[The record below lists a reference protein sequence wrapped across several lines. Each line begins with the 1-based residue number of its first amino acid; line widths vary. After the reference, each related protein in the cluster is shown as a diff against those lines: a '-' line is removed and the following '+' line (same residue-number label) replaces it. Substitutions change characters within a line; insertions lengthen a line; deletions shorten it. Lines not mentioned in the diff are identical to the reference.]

1 MSLIKTLSHNRI
13 LNFFDCRDGAGS
25 IISSEGSAVWT
36 ATAPLGTGTENALI
50 INAEAAKKALTSGN
64 LESPAAT
71 SDWAFMALVNFD
83 ATIAT
88 FALGDDASNHLI
100 SIGIGAVSVT
110 GATGSIGISPSPA
123 ILSATLYKVL
133 VTFDL
138 DGDIELRFA
147 EPGTDLS
154 TTADG
159 TADVTA
165 SGPVSSID
173 NTINVASLLGNA
185 DVILYGAQMVEFT
198 NGSMTNEVITK
209 ADACMEAWYVG
220 NKRHYEI
227 LEEDV

>member
-1 MSLIKTLSHNRI
+1 MSLIKTLAHDRI
-13 LNFFDCRDGAGS
+13 LNFFDCRDGAGTT
-25 IISSEGSAVWT
+25 IASEGGAVWD
-36 ATAPLGTGTENALI
+36 ATGALGTGTANALI
-50 INAEAAKKALTSGN
+50 INAEAAKKALTSGS

-71 SDWAFMALVNFD
+71 SDWVFMALVNFD

-123 ILSATLYKVL
+123 ILTATLYKVL

-147 EPGTDLS
+147 QPGTDLS

-159 TADVTA
+159 TADASA
-165 SGPVSSID
+165 SGAVSSID
-173 NTINVASLLGNA
+173 NTINAASLLGNA
-185 DVILYGAQMVEFT
+185 DVILYGSQMVEFT
-198 NGSMTNEVITK
+198 GGLPNDVVVK
-209 ADACMEAWYVG
+209 ADACMEAWYAG